1 MFIFYLLVSIIL
13 IILFFSESFLLRFS
27 LNKIPVRILVN
38 GTRGKSTTV
47 RILYEIL
54 KNSGYKTF
62 ANPTEFEFNSGITA
76 IVGPN
81 GSGKSNITDAIRWV
95 LGEQSFSTLRAKR
108 TEDMIFAGGKQ
119 RARLG
124 MARSFQITSLFP
136 GFTVQQ
142 NMELAVQ
149 ATRGSSYRFWK
160 RADTDTRLHNPAQK
174 ALARI
179 GLTDRAPAT
188 AANLSHGE
196 QRLLEIGMAL
206 ATDSELLLIDEPMAG
221 LGPGSARNLAE
232 LIRGLK
238 GGVTI
243 LLVEHDMQAV
253 FSLADRITV
262 LVEGRVAASGP
273 PEQIRNNP
281 AVQEAYL
288 GAPC

>member
-1 MFIFYLLVSIIL
+1 MTETILELQGVQKSFGGLRVCDDISLELVPGELHAL
-13 IILFFSESFLLRFS
+13 I
-27 LNKIPVRILVN
+27 
-38 GTRGKSTTV
+38 
-47 RILYEIL
+47 
-54 KNSGYKTF
+54 
-62 ANPTEFEFNSGITA
+62 
-76 IVGPN
+76 GPN
-81 GSGKSNITDAIRWV
+81 GAGNTTLLNIITGLLPVDRGKLLFRNTDITTSPV
-95 LGEQSFSTLRAKR
+95 HE
-108 TEDMIFAGGKQ
+108 

-160 RADTDTRLHNPAQK
+160 RADTDSRLHNPARK

-179 GLTDRAPAT
+179 GLADRAPAT

-221 LGPGSARNLAE
+221 LGPGSARNLAD